1 MCSWALVLPWF
12 MASSFLKTKISSS
25 FFRFPNSNYCMSV
38 LLLNTVTLKNLYT
51 FCFHSMKAFRVM
63 TINNMKRREREWW
76 DEAKVTWQIQIVDI
90 IDTCLGV
97 VECRRHYSQLDA
109 DKCDLHTRSELNT
122 FHISVSKYC
131 ALLWNVLGEGLYIIH
146 LYLLT

>member
-12 MASSFLKTKISSS
+12 MPSSFLKTKISSS

-38 LLLNTVTLKNLYT
+38 LLLNTATLKNLYT
-51 FCFHSMKAFRVM
+51 FCLHSMKAFRVM

-76 DEAKVTWQIQIVDI
+76 DEAKVIWQIRIVDI
-90 IDTCLGV
+90 MDTCLGV
-97 VECRRHYSQLDA
+97 CGVQETLFSTA
-109 DKCDLHTRSELNT
+109 DKCDLHMWSELNT

-131 ALLWNVLGEGLYIIH
+131 ALLWNVLWEH